1 MGRAGVQD
9 KTTMK
14 RVSPKRRDPVKV
26 VYIGDPKMFQASA
39 SDFRALVQSLTGRNE
54 ASMPLRPEPLDL
66 PYLDDSPKAH
76 VEAQDPATVPPD
88 HLATPEM
95 QTSPDHDHFF
105 MEYSDFSFES
115 FNEWILQ
122 RMLDAASPG
131 LESSS
136 DLYGLGSETCSP

>member
-1 MGRAGVQD
+1 MGRARVQD
-9 KTTMK
+9 KTAMK
-14 RVSPKRRDPVKV
+14 RVSPKRKDPVKV

-39 SDFRALVQSLTGRNE
+39 SDFRALVQALTGRNE
-54 ASMPLRPEPLDL
+54 ASMPLRPEPLNL
-66 PYLDDSPKAH
+66 PYLDDAPKAH
-76 VEAQDPATVPPD
+76 VEAQDPGTLPPH

-122 RMLDAASPG
+122 RMLDGSPG
-131 LESSS
+131 LQSSGPLY
-136 DLYGLGSETCSP
+136 DLSSETCSP